1 MFASLLAASL
11 GSNLG
16 LCGDLVDAA
25 RLVGLAVPSG
35 SSPSSGLRVGWTM
48 TDWDIIAPLDRMDV
62 GPKGP
67 NGPRGPIGPT
77 GSGFFGGS
85 MIGVE
90 EALEITLPGLLSGS

>member
-16 LCGDLVDAA
+16 LCGGLIDAA
-25 RLVGLAVPSG
+25 KLVGLAMPSG
-35 SSPSSGLRVGWTM
+35 SSPSFSFGVGWTM
-48 TDWDIIAPLDRMDV
+48 KDWVIIAPLDRVGV

-67 NGPRGPIGPT
+67 NGPRGPIEPT
-77 GSGFFGGS
+77 DSGCLGGS

-90 EALEITLPGLLSGS
+90 EALAIPLPGLLSGS

>member
-16 LCGDLVDAA
+16 LCGPLVDAD
-25 RLVGLAVPSG
+25 RLVGLAMPSG
-35 SSPSSGLRVGWTM
+35 SSPSFDLGVGWM
-48 TDWDIIAPLDRMDV
+48 ITDWVIIGPFPLVGM

-77 GSGFFGGS
+77 GSDCLGGS
-85 MIGVE
+85 IGVE
-90 EALEITLPGLLSGS
+90 EALAIALPGLLRGS

>member
-16 LCGDLVDAA
+16 LWGGLIDAA
-25 RLVGLAVPSG
+25 MSIGLAVPSG
-35 SSPSSGLRVGWTM
+35 SSPLSCFWVGWTIA
-48 TDWDIIAPLDRMDV
+48 DWVIAAPFERISV
-62 GPKGP
+62 GPRGP

-77 GSGFFGGS
+77 GSGCLSGS

-90 EALEITLPGLLSGS
+90 EALEIPLPGLLRGS